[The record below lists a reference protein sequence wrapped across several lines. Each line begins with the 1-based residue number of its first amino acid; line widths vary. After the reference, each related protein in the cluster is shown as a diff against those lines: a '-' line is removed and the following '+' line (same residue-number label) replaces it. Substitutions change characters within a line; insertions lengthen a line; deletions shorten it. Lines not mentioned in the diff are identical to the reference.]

1 MRRTVAVVVLVVL
14 LIAGA
19 TIGIVV
25 GIGNGGPT
33 ARGPLPAVSTAFG
46 HTPVITF
53 PSNAPPNKLMAKVLH
68 EGTGR
73 VIARGNLVIANYVGQ
88 IWQGKVFDTTFDA
101 RVPDAFQVGEK
112 RVIAGWDKTL
122 VGMRVGSRVLLVVPP
137 VDGYGKLGLSQEGIT
152 ASTTIIYVMDLLGTY
167 GPNIGLGIHAV
178 VLRHGADG
186 VRVIGAP
193 GEKPTITFAKKA
205 VAPKT
210 TLTVLLAR
218 GNGPLLEPGFVVIQ
232 GVEQAWGGG
241 VIDSTWANKTPAAS
255 PVGIPGDSSLL
266 DSLVGTPLGS
276 RVLII
281 SPQKT
286 NATPAEV
293 GVIDLVAEPK
303 DTAAQSR

>member
-1 MRRTVAVVVLVVL
+1 
-14 LIAGA
+14 
-19 TIGIVV
+19 
-25 GIGNGGPT
+25 
-33 ARGPLPAVSTAFG
+33 
-46 HTPVITF
+46 
-53 PSNAPPNKLMAKVLH
+53 
-68 EGTGR
+68 
-73 VIARGNLVIANYVGQ
+73 
-88 IWQGKVFDTTFDA
+88 
-101 RVPDAFQVGEK
+101 
-112 RVIAGWDKTL
+112 
-122 VGMRVGSRVLLVVPP
+122 
-137 VDGYGKLGLSQEGIT
+137 
-152 ASTTIIYVMDLLGTY
+152 
-167 GPNIGLGIHAV
+167 
-178 VLRHGADG
+178 

>member
-1 MRRTVAVVVLVVL
+1 MAVVVLVVL
-14 LIAGA
+14 LVAGA

-25 GIGNGGPT
+25 GIDHGTPT
-33 ARGPLPAVSTAFG
+33 ARGPLPAVSKAFG

-53 PSNAPPNKLMAKVLH
+53 PSNAPPKKLTVKVLH
-68 EGTGR
+68 EGTGP
-73 VIARGNLVIANYVGQ
+73 VVARGDLVVANYVGQ
-88 IWQGKVFDTTFDA
+88 IWQGAVFDTTFDA
-101 RVPDAFQVGEK
+101 RVPDAFQIGEK
-112 RVIAGWDKTL
+112 RVMAGWDKTL

-137 VDGYGKLGLSQEGIT
+137 ADGYGKRGLPTEGIT
-152 ASTTIIYVMDLLGTY
+152 AKTTIIFVMDLLGTY
-167 GPNIGLGIHAV
+167 GPRDVGDTHAV

-186 VRVIGAP
+186 VHVIGAP
-193 GEKPTITFAKKA
+193 GEKPKITFAKKA
-205 VAPKT
+205 VPPRT

-218 GNGPLLEPGFVVIQ
+218 GNGPLLEPGYVVVQ

-241 VIDSTWANKTPAAS
+241 VIDSTWANKTPAAA

-281 SPQKT
+281 SPKKT
-286 NATPAEV
+286 NETPAEV

-303 DTAAQSR
+303 GTPAQSK